1 MESEF
6 KKLGKNSTEFFKQI
20 AGSTSELFDVDSV
33 IGPNGDFKELKGIDV
48 IIRSITVALYTVQG
62 TYPWNSNYGMGLYR
76 YIFELADERTE
87 RMIREKVI
95 ETINK
100 YEPRARS
107 FVSVYFIGTR
117 PGFVVDIT
125 LTREKEERKVKLVF
139 DQSILKQGSER

>member
-1 MESEF
+1 
-6 KKLGKNSTEFFKQI
+6 
-20 AGSTSELFDVDSV
+20 VDSV